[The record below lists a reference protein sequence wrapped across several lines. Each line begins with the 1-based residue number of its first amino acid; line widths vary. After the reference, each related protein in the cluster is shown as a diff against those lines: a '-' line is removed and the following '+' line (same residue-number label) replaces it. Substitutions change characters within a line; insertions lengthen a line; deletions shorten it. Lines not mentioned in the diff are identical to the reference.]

1 MTEKMRLIP
10 ERMLKCLT
18 PEGFISEVRDRI
30 SSNKNKFSAYEDVE
44 ADYEKH
50 FGQRK
55 YSDYLTFRSIESRLN
70 KKLKAAKL

>member
-18 PEGFISEVRDRI
+18 PEGFIAEVRDRI
-30 SSNKNKFSAYEDVE
+30 SSAKNKFNAYEDVE

-55 YSDYLTFRSIESRLN
+55 YKDYGVFRTAENKLN
-70 KKLKAAKL
+70 KKRKELNV

>member
-10 ERMLKCLT
+10 ERLLRCLT
-18 PEGFISEVRDRI
+18 PEGFVNEVRERI
-30 SSNKNKFSAYEDVE
+30 CSSKNKFNAYEDVE

-55 YSDYLTFRSIESRLN
+55 YSDYGVFRSIESRVN
-70 KKLKAAKL
+70 KKLKQSK